1 MQTELCK
8 KEIELSLEKEQ
19 NKRFWDRSTD
29 NSITIAHLRRELDTK
44 AAQLQHME
52 NTVKE
57 TRAECHRHMERQ
69 VSGTELGTELRTEL
83 ALNLRNSVLNSSRK
97 LGAAGCNGQLRA
109 VFVVASTSVRIISKL
124 KAFVMP

>member
-1 MQTELCK
+1 MQTELRK

-19 NKRFWDRSTD
+19 NKQFWDQTTD

-44 AAQLQHME
+44 AAQLQRME
-52 NTVKE
+52 NAVKE

-69 VSGTELGTELRTEL
+69 VSGMELGTEP
-83 ALNLRNSVLNSSRK
+83 ALNLQNSVLYNSGK
-97 LGAAGCNGQLRA
+97 LDAAGCNRQLKA